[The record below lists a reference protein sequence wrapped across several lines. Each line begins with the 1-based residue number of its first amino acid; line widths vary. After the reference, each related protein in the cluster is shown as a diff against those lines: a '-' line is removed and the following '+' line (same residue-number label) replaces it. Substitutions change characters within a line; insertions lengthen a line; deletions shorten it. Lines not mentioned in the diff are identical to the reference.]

1 MPKASLFK
9 HAARQILSWFVEH
22 HETRSILHG
31 YFNPLVF
38 WYQCDYLLTS
48 KDFFFA
54 GYLRLAIE
62 TIFKKGIEDQEN
74 EVDADEYGVG

>member
-22 HETRSILHG
+22 DTKT
-31 YFNPLVF
+31 YM
-38 WYQCDYLLTS
+38 T
-48 KDFFFA
+48 
-54 GYLRLAIE
+54 
-62 TIFKKGIEDQEN
+62 KKGIEDQDDQEN